1 MSDELIVRHCSPTLA
16 GMKTGNLFSCPYI
29 DKQELLQSIRLLNKQ
44 LVPKGVRVVPLK
56 QSEHRVL
63 LYVYR
68 PSKLEHDLTAEDAL
82 KILKE
87 YGYSP
92 ENPAKCVAYLS
103 QRLYASKEFPHEIG
117 LFLGYPPEDV
127 RGFIEHHAEEY
138 KSVGCWKVYGDEQ
151 RAKKQFDCYK
161 KCTDI
166 FCSHLANGTSIER
179 LTVAV

>member
-29 DKQELLQSIRLLNKQ
+29 DKQELLQSIRFLNKR
-44 LVPKGVRVVPLK
+44 LVPKGVRVIPLK
-56 QSEHRVL
+56 LSDNRVL

-68 PSKLEHDLTAEDAL
+68 PNKLKLDLAAEDAS

-87 YGYSP
+87 YGYSL
-92 ENPAKCVAYLS
+92 ESPAQCVAYLS

-127 RGFIEHHAEEY
+127 RGFIDNHA
-138 KSVGCWKVYGDEQ
+138 KSISVGCQLVTDESQ
-151 RAKKQFDCYK
+151 KELTAIKDKETLFLMASGTNIETR
-161 KCTDI
+161 I
-166 FCSHLANGTSIER
+166 NRLASGF
-179 LTVAV
+179 LP